1 MAGIGAYNIIVQ
13 VVPTTLTQGTT
24 YFAMQ
29 NTDSTKI
36 VHILSIVLS
45 GGFTGTA
52 GTTTSLFGIS
62 RFSVATPTGGTASNV
77 VSNNTFFP
85 TSAIGDARFA
95 AGGLTT
101 TGITF
106 DNYFFGAVVRSNLAV
121 QPVFPLILNVYENP
135 FVLNP
140 GEGLAIRAG
149 SAIIS
154 GAAIYGGIS
163 WYELPY

>member
-13 VVPTTLTQGTT
+13 VAPTTLTQGTT
-24 YFAMQ
+24 YFAMR
-29 NTDSTKI
+29 NTDGTKI

-45 GGFTGTA
+45 GGFTGTNA
-52 GTTTSLFGIS
+52 ATTSLFGLC
-62 RFSVATPTGGTASNV
+62 RFLNATPTGGTSSNV
-77 VSNNTFFP
+77 VSNNTLYQ

-101 TGITF
+101 TGVTF

-121 QPVFPLILNVYENP
+121 QSVFPLVLNTYENP
-135 FVLNP
+135 FILNP
-140 GEGLAIRAG
+140 GEGLAVRAG
-149 SAIIS
+149 STVIS

-163 WYELPY
+163 WYELP